1 MRELLDRIKDP
12 GARSAAE
19 QVVRLMQDLGFE
31 MRGPR
36 RGHVKSAAFYKGNTY
51 AFSFIPNQSD
61 ILFYCRNPATNQR
74 PAIHTLARSNH
85 PGQVNV
91 DRWGRPAENKLN
103 ETKVRL
109 RSPKDVEVLASWLRS
124 EARQIVG

>member
-1 MRELLDRIKDP
+1 MKELLDRIKDP
-12 GARSAAE
+12 GAKSAAE
-19 QVVRLMQDLGFE
+19 QVARLMEDLGFK

-36 RGHVKSAAFYKGNTY
+36 KGHVKSAAFYKGKTY

-61 ILFYCRNPATNQR
+61 ILFYCRNPATDQR

-85 PGQVNV
+85 PGDVNT
-91 DRWGRPAENKLN
+91 DRWGRPAENKKN

-109 RSPKDVEVLASWLRS
+109 RSPQDVEILASWLS
-124 EARQIVG
+124 PEARRIVG